1 MFCCCCSVE
10 RLTDVIDKVKKEI
23 ILKGSS
29 QSIVPKANLSA
40 QVEALVKATF
50 GRFCQVYGGV
60 NLLNLP
66 EAGRLTGCDRKVILI
81 L

>member
-1 MFCCCCSVE
+1 MCYLLVKKFFICFSVE

-29 QSIVPKANLSA
+29 QSIVPKANLSG

-50 GRFCQVYGGV
+50 GRFC
-60 NLLNLP
+60 
-66 EAGRLTGCDRKVILI
+66 
-81 L
+81 